1 MGAIRITLPQR
12 VIAELAY
19 VGARAGHMWGA
30 RAGMPR
36 SYPRLAYLG
45 ATYAGHALEETKAGP
60 DF

>member
-1 MGAIRITLPQR
+1 MGAIGITLPQR
-12 VIAELAY
+12 VIAGPAY
-19 VGARAGHMWGA
+19 VGA

-45 ATYAGHALEETKAGP
+45 ATHARHALEETKAGP